1 MHTSIS
7 LRQLIVTCHSSGYK
21 NFAGRRSLEKLYAL
35 THLGCLL
42 SSDHDVPLVEL
53 NVRVRV
59 FVEDRVG
66 TTGGSRTHQLP
77 VVGDELVA

>member
-1 MHTSIS
+1 MGEMMPLIRLTEMN
-7 LRQLIVTCHSSGYK
+7 LRSV
-21 NFAGRRSLEKLYAL
+21 
-35 THLGCLL
+35 L